1 MIKNNL
7 VIDRTILS
15 YASKGDT
22 GPALIMLHGNSLSSE
37 TFMAQFDDVLLEG
50 FRLLAFDFPGHGQSS
65 YASDPATEYNLF
77 AFRDLMVEAV
87 EKLGLD
93 QFILMGHSLGGHV
106 AMECLP
112 LLPACKGIFLW
123 GAPPVKLPLNTEE
136 LFNPIP
142 ESALLFTEKLT
153 AADIRKLARLLG
165 CEAHLQSISSMIEC
179 TDPAFRQYL
188 PLSFG
193 MGKVSDEY
201 QLLKQSGIPVAIVQ
215 GASDQLISMAYLKSL
230 DLPMLW
236 RNNILMLKNACHSPQ
251 MDHPTVFNNL
261 IVQFANDCFFC

>member
-7 VIDRTILS
+7 VIGKTILNYS
-15 YASKGDT
+15 VRGDT
-22 GPALIMLHGNSLSSE
+22 DPVLIMLHGNSMSSE
-37 TFMAQFDDVLLEG
+37 SFSAQFDDPLLNSFG
-50 FRLLAFDFPGHGQSS
+50 LLAFDFPGHGQSS
-65 YASDPATEYNLF
+65 CASDPANEYNLF
-77 AFRDLMVEAV
+77 AFRDLVVEVV

-123 GAPPVKLPLNTEE
+123 GAPPVKLPLNTDE

-153 AADIRKLARLLG
+153 ASEIDKLSALLG
-165 CEAHLQSISSMIEC
+165 CEAHKQAIAVMIQG
-179 TDPAFRQYL
+179 TDPAFRKHL

-215 GASDQLISMAYLKSL
+215 GASDQLISMAYLESL

-236 RNNILMLKNACHSPQ
+236 QNRVLLLEDSCHSPQ
-251 MDHPTVFNNL
+251 MDHPAIFNNL